1 MNRLYP
7 ILIALASM
15 QCVNAKEVL
24 SSPDGNTV
32 VTFDLNATQQPVY
45 SMTYKG
51 EVIVAPSTMGFEL
64 KDAAP
69 LTTGFTVDKVDRSS
83 SNTTWTPV
91 WGENDR
97 LATTTTR

>member
-45 SMTYKG
+45 SMTIK
-51 EVIVAPSTMGFEL
+51 E
-64 KDAAP
+64 
-69 LTTGFTVDKVDRSS
+69 R
-83 SNTTWTPV
+83 
-91 WGENDR
+91 
-97 LATTTTR
+97 